1 MLCRYYARSCT
12 ISCLLLLIAIDGE
25 MKAVIGKWVGSAAVM
40 VGRRSSSSSSSSSS
54 LSSSAS
60 ITKKVQPHAFQSF
73 DLIFLGTGGS
83 NPSRGR
89 GMPSTL
95 LDLGGE
101 LWMFDVGEGTV
112 RQSVFVRTCMDTSRV
127 FITHMHADHIFG
139 LPGLIVHTGMKT
151 EGVDQLPPLSIYGPY
166 GKSWSARA
174 LSSHRH
180 PCGFGRD
187 TTHKNFL
194 AK

>member
-1 MLCRYYARSCT
+1 MDIIWYP
-12 ISCLLLLIAIDGE
+12 LLSKA
-25 MKAVIGKWVGSAAVM
+25 MKSIVGKWVQSAAVTA
-40 VGRRSSSSSSSSSS
+40 GRRSSSAPSSSSSSSIS
-54 LSSSAS
+54 
-60 ITKKVQPHAFQSF
+60 KKVQPHAFQSF

-151 EGVDQLPPLSIYGPY
+151 EGVEQLPPLSVYGPY
-166 GKSWSARA
+166 GK
-174 LSSHRH
+174 
-180 PCGFGRD
+180 
-187 TTHKNFL
+187 
-194 AK
+194 